1 MSAAPTADRR
11 VVVFGEYPPF
21 TTPGAAATLATVRSL
36 LEAGR
41 EIEVVSPQPSAAHH
55 HADPGNPRGAVR
67 LARIASGAELVA
79 RLDPGILGDCG
90 GRRGPAVARAAT
102 GLAVRRARSATIY
115 LSPLTAPPA
124 GKWVRA
130 ILGPAERVVV
140 ASPEDADRLRA
151 AGLEGT
157 KLSVAEDSWWLPPAP
172 SDPAAH
178 DGGDSMSRRDPWD
191 VPVDASR
198 EAVEAEVRRR
208 AARAREEEATSP
220 LAASWPLQMLTP
232 LAPAPTESSQP
243 LFRLIKKY
251 VHRLVAWEV
260 VPIVEQVN
268 HLHRATL
275 ESFGRQAEATQA
287 GIDASSGAAGASA
300 TSAPPAKNR

>member
-1 MSAAPTADRR
+1 MSSSAASASR

-21 TTPGAAATLATVRSL
+21 STPGAVATLATVRSL

-55 HADPGNPRGAVR
+55 HADPGNPIGAVR
-67 LARIASGAELVA
+67 LARIVGRAELVA
-79 RLDPGILGDCG
+79 RLDPGILRHTTG
-90 GRRGPAVARAAT
+90 RGPIAARTAT
-102 GLAVRRARSATIY
+102 ALAVRRAGSATIY
-115 LSPLTAPPA
+115 LPPLTAEPA

-130 ILGPAERVVV
+130 ILGPATRVVV
-140 ASPEDADRLRA
+140 ANEQDADRLRA
-151 AGLEGT
+151 AGLSAGT
-157 KLSVAEDSWWLPPAP
+157 LSVAEEAWWTAPA
-172 SDPAAH
+172 SEAAAFSAGRAAQREAWNVPAE
-178 DGGDSMSRRDPWD
+178 P
-191 VPVDASR
+191 SR

-208 AARAREEEATSP
+208 AAQAREVEAASP
-220 LAASWPLQMLTP
+220 LAASWPLQMLAP

-243 LFRLIKKY
+243 LFRLIKRY

-287 GIDASSGAAGASA
+287 GTDAASGPGGVPAS
-300 TSAPPAKNR
+300 PPPSTTNR

>member
-1 MSAAPTADRR
+1 VTAAASAGRR

-21 TTPGAAATLATVRSL
+21 STPGAAATLATVRSL

-55 HADPGNPRGAVR
+55 HADPGNPLGAVR
-67 LARIASGAELVA
+67 LARIVGHSELVA
-79 RLDPGILGDCG
+79 RLDPGILRHTTG
-90 GRRGPAVARAAT
+90 RGPVAARTAT
-102 GLAVRRARSATIY
+102 ALAVRRATSATIF
-115 LSPLTAPPA
+115 LPPLTAAPA
-124 GKWVRA
+124 GKWVRS
-130 ILGPAERVVV
+130 ILGPADRVVV
-140 ASPEDADRLRA
+140 ADEEDAERLRT
-151 AGLEGT
+151 AGLSAA
-157 KLSVAEDSWWLPPAP
+157 KLSVAEEAWWIAP
-172 SDPAAH
+172 IPDPAASA
-178 DGGDSMSRRDPWD
+178 GGRAARREAWKAPADP
-191 VPVDASR
+191 SR
-198 EAVEAEVRRR
+198 EAVEAEARRR
-208 AARAREEEATSP
+208 AAQAREEEATSP

>member
-1 MSAAPTADRR
+1 MTERASSSPR

-21 TTPGAAATLATVRSL
+21 STPGAVATLATVRAL
-36 LEAGR
+36 LAAGN

-55 HADPGNPRGAVR
+55 HADPGNARGAAR
-67 LARIASGAELVA
+67 LARIVGGAEFVA
-79 RLDPGILGDCG
+79 RFDPGILGQSG
-90 GRRGPAVARAAT
+90 GRGPALARATT

-124 GKWVRA
+124 PKWVRA
-130 ILGPAERVVV
+130 ILGPADRVVV

-151 AGLEGT
+151 AGLEGE
-157 KLSVAEDSWWLPPAP
+157 KLSIAEDSWWLP
-172 SDPAAH
+172 SRH
-178 DGGDSMSRRDPWD
+178 DGGAAGDDSGATTQREAWRVEPG
-191 VPVDASR
+191 ASR

-243 LFRLIKKY
+243 LFRLVKRY

-275 ESFGRQAEATQA
+275 ESFSRQAEAAQA
-287 GIDASSGAAGASA
+287 EADAASSTGAAS
-300 TSAPPAKNR
+300 PKNR